1 MTHPKVVIRRAAPL
15 IILVTSIQLYSAFT
29 LKTTWGQNATAL
41 MDIPQQGSIS
51 DAQFVPR
58 PHLNKNESF
67 GACLMMKE
75 DNDLLYEW
83 LAYHY
88 TVLPLR
94 YILVGS
100 DEGNKQDPR
109 DVLQRWT
116 QANTGLNYWI
126 LNSTEFMLRHGKHKG
141 KEGNNKDDAHH
152 TFIHRQRGFITTCS
166 EFMKSQ
172 GVHWV
177 TFIDSDEFVVMN
189 RMGEDDKRFTIRTRN
204 EPMSITQTSSDMRKA
219 LPAHDSDATV
229 LDAIKK
235 LEPIESLSPCYTIPR
250 LLYGAFENL
259 TCPGTEPTNELAK
272 KEFKFSEMSTLRFL
286 QHGRKG
292 DFALSKFGKVIVDFS
307 NLTEE
312 TIAQTPRNIHRPWKS
327 VCGPGVVH
335 FPEAIFYLSHY
346 IGSWERYSSRKDAR
360 RNRNEWEQRA
370 FITSGSSCDKAV
382 YKWFP
387 RFVKA
392 VGLDRARFLLG
403 VDQI

>member
-1 MTHPKVVIRRAAPL
+1 MISPKAVIGRVVPL
-15 IILVTSIQLYSAFT
+15 IFLLTIRQLYSAFT
-29 LKTTWGQNATAL
+29 LETMWGQKAESL
-41 MDIPQQGSIS
+41 LDIPQQGSIL
-51 DAQFVPR
+51 DAQYTPL
-58 PHLNKNESF
+58 PPLNKNESF
-67 GACLMMKE
+67 GACLMIKD

-116 QANTGLNYWI
+116 QANTGLKYWI
-126 LNSTEFMLRHGKHKG
+126 LNSTDFMHRHGEHKG
-141 KEGNNKDDAHH
+141 KEENNKNDAHH
-152 TFIHRQRGFITTCS
+152 SFIHRQQGFITTCS
-166 EFMKSQ
+166 EFMKRQ
-172 GVHWV
+172 GLPWV
-177 TFIDSDEFVVMN
+177 TFIDSDEFIVMN
-189 RMGEDDKRFTIRTRN
+189 RMGEDDEQLTTRTLN
-204 EPMSITQTSSDMRKA
+204 EPTSITHASYDMRKA

-229 LDAIKK
+229 LDAIEK
-235 LEPIESLSPCYTIPR
+235 LEPIKSLNSCYTIPR
-250 LLYGAFENL
+250 LLYGALDNL

-272 KEFKFSEMSTLRFL
+272 KDFKFSEMSTLRFL

-292 DFALSKFGKVIVDFS
+292 DFALSKYGKVIVDFS
-307 NLTEE
+307 SLTEE
-312 TIAQTPRNIHRPWKS
+312 TIAQAPRNIHRPWKS
-327 VCGPGVVH
+327 ACGPGVVH
-335 FPEAIFYLSHY
+335 FPEAVFYLSHY

-403 VDQI
+403 VNQI

>member
-1 MTHPKVVIRRAAPL
+1 MAPPKVIICRMVPL
-15 IILVTSIQLYSAFT
+15 VSLLTIFQLYSAFT
-29 LKTTWGQNATAL
+29 LKTTLGQKATTL
-41 MDIPQQGSIS
+41 LDIPQQGSIS
-51 DAQFVPR
+51 DAQFAPL
-58 PHLNKNESF
+58 PLLKKKESF
-67 GACLMMKE
+67 GACLMIKE
-75 DNDLLYEW
+75 DNGLLYEW

-126 LNSTEFMLRHGKHKG
+126 LNSTEFIHRHGEHKG
-141 KEGNNKDDAHH
+141 NEGNNKDDAHH
-152 TFIHRQRGFITTCS
+152 SFIHRQRGFITTCS
-166 EFMKSQ
+166 EFMKRQ
-172 GVHWV
+172 GLPWV
-177 TFIDSDEFVVMN
+177 TFIDSDEFIVMN
-189 RMGEDDKRFTIRTRN
+189 RMGKDDEQLNVRTWN
-204 EPMSITQTSSDMRKA
+204 ESMSITHTASDMRKA

-229 LDAIKK
+229 LDAIEK
-235 LEPIESLSPCYTIPR
+235 LEPIKSLSPCYTIPR
-250 LLYGAFENL
+250 LLYGALDNL
-259 TCPGTEPTNELAK
+259 TCPDSEPTNELAK
-272 KEFKFSEMSTLRFL
+272 KEFKLSEMSTLRFL

-307 NLTEE
+307 NLTEG
-312 TIAQTPRNIHRPWKS
+312 TIAQAPRNIHRPWKS
-327 VCGPGVVH
+327 ACGPGVVH
-335 FPEAIFYLSHY
+335 FPDAVFYLSHY
-346 IGSWERYSSRKDAR
+346 IGSWERYRSRKDAR

-370 FITSGSSCDKAV
+370 FITTGSSCDEAV

>member
-1 MTHPKVVIRRAAPL
+1 MTPPKVVICRVAPL
-15 IILVTSIQLYSAFT
+15 IFLVTIFQLYSAFT
-29 LKTTWGQNATAL
+29 LKTTFGQKATTL
-41 MDIPQQGSIS
+41 LDIPQLGSIS
-51 DAQFVPR
+51 DAQFAPL

-67 GACLMMKE
+67 GACLMIKE

-116 QANTGLNYWI
+116 QANTGLNYSI
-126 LNSTEFMLRHGKHKG
+126 LNSTEFMHRHGEHKG
-141 KEGNNKDDAHH
+141 KAGNNKDDAHH

-166 EFMKSQ
+166 EFMKRQ

-177 TFIDSDEFVVMN
+177 TFIDSDEFIVMN
-189 RMGEDDKRFTIRTRN
+189 RMGEDDKQLTITTRN
-204 EPMSITQTSSDMRKA
+204 EPMSITHTSSDMRKA

-229 LDAIKK
+229 LDAIEK
-235 LEPIESLSPCYTIPR
+235 LEPIESLSTCYTIPR
-250 LLYGAFENL
+250 LLYGALENL

-272 KEFKFSEMSTLRFL
+272 EDFKFSEMSTLRFL

-292 DFALSKFGKVIVDFS
+292 DFALSKYGKVIVNFS

-312 TIAQTPRNIHRPWKS
+312 TIAQVPRNIHRPWKS
-327 VCGPGVVH
+327 ACGPGVVH
-335 FPEAIFYLSHY
+335 FPDAVFYLSHY
-346 IGSWERYSSRKDAR
+346 IGSWERYSSREDAR